1 MLRRR
6 CCLSQNT
13 GTKREGRKVAVFPPA
28 RKRLTPD
35 PSCPTAVP
43 PELSY
48 FNTRAGTLR
57 GLTLVR
63 LNPPVW
69 FDFTATRGRKA
80 KRARHA
86 HPRMQS
92 RTVTA
97 TCRADNCAAR
107 RSGVPEALCRDGTP
121 SASSDAAKLRRA
133 LRRSGSH
140 CRGAA
145 ASIWPPWIARRWP
158 ARSAAPKPKPPC
170 ASCSVQPQLC
180 SRTATARRIASR
192 RAGAHAPLRI
202 RSPAPCAAKTR
213 ALLMVSVVVTGM
225 TLFRSLTTE

>member
-158 ARSAAPKPKPPC
+158 APSAAPKPPC